1 MSPIVDGLEQK
12 YKDRIAV
19 KRVNADVG
27 DGPTI
32 MRAYRIQGHPTTL
45 IFDHQG
51 QEVQRFFGP
60 QPSETVEAVLDDTIT
75 AER

>member
-1 MSPIVDGLEQK
+1 MKPIVDGIEQK
-12 YKDRIAV
+12 YGNEIAV

-32 MRAYRIQGHPTTL
+32 MRSYRIQGHPTTL
-45 IFDHQG
+45 VFDNEG

-60 QPSETVEAVLDDTIT
+60 QPSEIVEEVLEKTI
-75 AER
+75 AGEP